1 MDSIRVGP
9 MWMNK
14 ASVAG
19 LASEW
24 KEVLGWKRAS
34 EPIAGK
40 ETLDRAVVE
49 QERDSINLI
58 IHTHLSYPHT
68 TAPTTQH
75 GCRVHLLQDHQ
86 GCVGSNA
93 ASRRCD

>member
-1 MDSIRVGP
+1 VSGKRCLDG
-9 MWMNK
+9 
-14 ASVAG
+14 
-19 LASEW
+19 SE
-24 KEVLGWKRAS
+24 RADCG
-34 EPIAGK
+34 ERD
-40 ETLDRAVVE
+40 TRQLDRAVVE

-68 TAPTTQH
+68 TASTTQH

-86 GCVGSNA
+86 GYVGSNA